1 MERRLP
7 HNIRLGRAS
16 GRTQAAAALLEVL
29 VALFVLGIG
38 LLALLTVFPLGA
50 LAMAKAIQDDRTA
63 TFAND
68 AVAFGQAGEELILRT
83 KDFVEASLSS
93 GSVDRDATA
102 RLRDEYEDY
111 IREAAAP
118 MTRDA
123 ESRGSVLEMPV
134 SFFAIAWLRGRPDP
148 TDPLRQERPAGT
160 RQASQRHPRGGGS
173 ARRTPWSTPPPCE
186 AGTRAAPILR
196 CVQFR
201 QATGFLVLRPCHFGD
216 PQH

>member
-93 GSVDRDATA
+93 GSVDLGCDGSPARRVRRLHTRGGRPHDARCRIQGLCPRDA
-102 RLRDEYEDY
+102 
-111 IREAAAP
+111 
-118 MTRDA
+118 
-123 ESRGSVLEMPV
+123 G
-134 SFFAIAWLRGRPDP
+134 
-148 TDPLRQERPAGT
+148 
-160 RQASQRHPRGGGS
+160 
-173 ARRTPWSTPPPCE
+173 
-186 AGTRAAPILR
+186 
-196 CVQFR
+196 
-201 QATGFLVLRPCHFGD
+201 
-216 PQH
+216 